1 VYSNSP
7 IVSIATSRSHLVETA
22 IGSCYDIGLRH
33 YPYKISCFA
42 PQHVS
47 AVWQVI
53 ANHCKGLRM
62 CEVAEWAGLP
72 HDVVAAIME
81 DLHVDGCIYWDRR
94 TGRWRVETSPD

>member
-1 VYSNSP
+1 
-7 IVSIATSRSHLVETA
+7 
-22 IGSCYDIGLRH
+22 
-33 YPYKISCFA
+33 
-42 PQHVS
+42 
-47 AVWQVI
+47 
-53 ANHCKGLRM
+53 M